1 MKLKKIPCNFSICKV
16 TDYPASLLN
25 LEYCFIGKTDEEN
38 SLVCPTSQVP
48 ASVLERDDG
57 WAAFRIEGVLD
68 FSLIGVLARIAALL
82 AEEQISI
89 FALSTFNTDYILV
102 KKENEERALR
112 KLAEQGY
119 QIQSCGL

>member
-1 MKLKKIPCNFSICKV
+1 MNIQSIDGDFSVCQV
-16 TDYPASLLN
+16 ADYSQVPLDAPFCFTGRTDD
-25 LEYCFIGKTDEEN
+25 EY
-38 SLVCPTSQVP
+38 SLVCLTQDVP
-48 ASVLERDDG
+48 FNTVAREDG
-57 WAAFRIEGVLD
+57 WKAFRIEGSLD

-112 KLAEQGY
+112 RLAEQGY